1 MIVTISTD
9 EEISSLDDVK
19 DLVISQKRNWLKEIR
34 RDSDLNDWTVSS
46 VSTRL
51 CKLLPEALFNTR
63 YLYPKEDMT
72 ILYIDGELYM
82 TIPVDTEREA
92 NNTCLRSQ
100 NVKKVFEQMDCTF
113 PLPGYIGKFGL
124 DVKLVPPPESESEE
138 DDDDYEYG
146 PSMKISIKTLT
157 GKNIPLD
164 VNPRDSAKVLKSK
177 IQDKEGIPP
186 DQQRLIFDG
195 KELEDGRKLSYYKIG
210 ENSTISLVL
219 RLRGGMYHCI
229 SGRDGLN
236 KLELV
241 NTYQD
246 YTSVKIK
253 YVGSDNDN
261 DELVIGMKNYETRES
276 LLSRIREKESA
287 IHDLQNQIDAI
298 KRGG

>member
-1 MIVTISTD
+1 
-9 EEISSLDDVK
+9 
-19 DLVISQKRNWLKEIR
+19 
-34 RDSDLNDWTVSS
+34 
-46 VSTRL
+46 
-51 CKLLPEALFNTR
+51 
-63 YLYPKEDMT
+63 MT
-72 ILYIDGELYM
+72 I
-82 TIPVDTEREA
+82 V
-92 NNTCLRSQ
+92 
-100 NVKKVFEQMDCTF
+100 KVFERMDCSTF
-113 PLPGYIGKFGL
+113 PIERYKAKYGL
-124 DVKLVPPPESESEE
+124 DVELVPPPKSESEE

-146 PSMKISIKTLT
+146 PTMKIRIKTLT

-186 DQQRLIFDG
+186 DQQRLTFDG

-210 ENSTISLVL
+210 EGSTVSLVL

>member
-92 NNTCLRSQ
+92 NSQ

-186 DQQRLIFDG
+186 DQQRLIFAG
-195 KELEDGRKLSYYKIG
+195 KQLEDNTVIVIIVIIIVV
-210 ENSTISLVL
+210 ISL
-219 RLRGGMYHCI
+219 RRF
-229 SGRDGLN
+229 
-236 KLELV
+236 
-241 NTYQD
+241 T
-246 YTSVKIK
+246 
-253 YVGSDNDN
+253 
-261 DELVIGMKNYETRES
+261 
-276 LLSRIREKESA
+276 
-287 IHDLQNQIDAI
+287 
-298 KRGG
+298 